1 MSGWSG
7 LAILVLLRSV
17 PASAQAQDAFW
28 KEELAGKVLDAV
40 HLHYMTNGIRELP
53 RQIRDGQGGIA
64 ECLADRGDI
73 CYGGDPED
81 ACFLLTRRC
90 RPEAQIIR
98 FLESLKA
105 ASLEAPD
112 DPVAIAQAV
121 YANARLRRTATAVD
135 LAMQCAAM
143 DWWCDLLRGLAHHRR
158 GMPREAEEYF
168 RAGLAGADP
177 ELACRL
183 TGIGEL
189 LEQRDRRD
197 YDDLDCASR
206 TGFEARFWWLADP
219 MFSMPGND
227 RWAEHVRRRLELVL
241 HEPILWVMEGEHPA
255 WHETAVVRRG
265 QADSW
270 TWTSPGPGR
279 PDRWTSIRA
288 ARYRFTPA
296 GTLADG
302 LQALHY
308 ELDADRSDEGY
319 TPLTYGPVAE
329 LPVQFARFRQSDSL
343 VVAAATD
350 LDGVPLGPSR
360 TVLVASDGPD
370 SWQVVL
376 GPVSGRER
384 PVFAATLAAAPVV
397 VSVEAMDD
405 HRAAGRARRAF
416 LPLPAEGLVASDVLL
431 LDASGAELPESREE
445 AMALMLGKTTLAPVA
460 EVSVYWE
467 IYGAEEGQP
476 IQIVVSLPG
485 GERGLLTR
493 MLRRI
498 GIRAEEGAAEVA
510 WTEPATGSV
519 HPMALSLDVSNLEA
533 GDYELRFAMMAAD
546 GRTATATR
554 TFRLEG

>member
-7 LAILVLLRSV
+7 LAILVLLGSV

-53 RQIRDGQGGIA
+53 PQIRDGQRGIA

-81 ACFLLTRRC
+81 PCFLVTRRC

-98 FLESLKA
+98 FLERLKA
-105 ASLEAPD
+105 AALGDPD

-135 LAMQCAAM
+135 LAMECASM
-143 DWWCDLLRGLAHHRR
+143 EWWCDLLRGLAHHRR
-158 GMPREAEEYF
+158 GMPTEAEEYF

-189 LEQRDRRD
+189 LTQRDRRD

-219 MFSMPGND
+219 MFSMAGND
-227 RWAEHVRRRLELVL
+227 RWAEHVHRRLEMVL
-241 HEPILWVMEGEHPA
+241 HEPILWVQEGEHPLS
-255 WHETAVVRRG
+255 HEAGVVRRG
-265 QADSW
+265 QSDSW
-270 TWTSPGPGR
+270 SWTPPGR
-279 PDRWTSIRA
+279 PERWTSIRA

-350 LDGVPLGPSR
+350 LEGVPLGPSR
-360 TVLVASDGPD
+360 TRSVGTRASDPGGRRS
-370 SWQVVL
+370 SWQVVSL
-376 GPVSGRER
+376 GRPSPRVDVVAPSRWSCPGTASAGVS
-384 PVFAATLAAAPVV
+384 PIPLTVNISP
-397 VSVEAMDD
+397 SPS
-405 HRAAGRARRAF
+405 RR
-416 LPLPAEGLVASDVLL
+416 LPA
-431 LDASGAELPESREE
+431 ASGAASPPRMRLDSR
-445 AMALMLGKTTLAPVA
+445 LAVLRA
-460 EVSVYWE
+460 
-467 IYGAEEGQP
+467 Q
-476 IQIVVSLPG
+476 LPG
-485 GERGLLTR
+485 GPQHGAGLVVEFLGQ
-493 MLRRI
+493 MAGHIAHL
-498 GIRAEEGAAEVA
+498 VV
-510 WTEPATGSV
+510 PAQ
-519 HPMALSLDVSNLEA
+519 ALPDLA
-533 GDYELRFAMMAAD
+533 HRFAQRLGTVEDEQPRPPGVQAALDEALEQPQRDD
-546 GRTATATR
+546 GVLARALPEAQDPLVALVVHTER
-554 TFRLEG
+554 REDWWPPNWMDDDR

>member
-7 LAILVLLRSV
+7 LAILVVLGSV

-28 KEELAGKVLDAV
+28 KEELAGEVYDAV
-40 HLHYMTNGIRELP
+40 HLHYMKNGIRELP
-53 RQIRDGQGGIA
+53 PQIRDGRSEIA
-64 ECLADRGDI
+64 ECLADQGDI

-81 ACFLLTRRC
+81 PCYRLTRRC
-90 RPEAQIIR
+90 RPEAQIIG
-98 FLESLKA
+98 FLERLKEA
-105 ASLEAPD
+105 ALGDPD

-121 YANARLRRTATAVD
+121 YGHARLRRTATAVD
-135 LAMQCAAM
+135 LAMECASIE
-143 DWWCDLLRGLAHHRR
+143 WWCDLLRGLAHQRR
-158 GMPREAEEYF
+158 GMPTQAEEYF

-189 LEQRDRRD
+189 LTRPDRRD
-197 YDDLDCASR
+197 YDDLDCSAR
-206 TGFEARFWWLADP
+206 KGFEARFWWLADP

-227 RWAEHVRRRLELVL
+227 RWAEHVHRRLEMVL
-241 HEPILWVMEGEHPA
+241 HEPILWVQSIGEHPLS
-255 WHETAVVRRG
+255 HEAGVVRRG
-265 QADSW
+265 QFDSW
-270 TWTSPGPGR
+270 SWTRAGR
-279 PDRWTSIRA
+279 LERWTSFRA

-296 GTLADG
+296 GALADG

-319 TPLTYGPVAE
+319 TPMTYGPVAE

-343 VVAAATD
+343 VVAAAAD
-350 LDGVPLGPSR
+350 LEGVPLGPSR

-384 PVFAATLAAAPVV
+384 PVFAAMLAAAPVV

-416 LPLPAEGLVASDVLL
+416 LPLPADGLVASDVLL

-445 AMALMLGKTTLAPVA
+445 ALALMLGETTLAPVA

-467 IYGAEEGQP
+467 IYGAEEGEP
-476 IQIVVSLPG
+476 IRIAVSLPG
-485 GERGLLTR
+485 GEPGLLTR

-498 GIRAEEGAAEVA
+498 GIRTEEGAAEVT
-510 WTEPATGSV
+510 WTEQATAPV
-519 HPMALSLDVSNLEA
+519 HPMALSLDVSNLEE
-533 GDYELRFAMMAAD
+533 GDYELRIAMTAAD
-546 GRTATATR
+546 GRAATTTR

>member
-7 LAILVLLRSV
+7 LAILVLLGSV

-53 RQIRDGQGGIA
+53 PQIRDGQRGIA

-81 ACFLLTRRC
+81 PCFLVTRRC

-98 FLESLKA
+98 FLERLKA
-105 ASLEAPD
+105 AALGDPD

-135 LAMQCAAM
+135 LAMECASM
-143 DWWCDLLRGLAHHRR
+143 EWWCDLLRGLAHHRR
-158 GMPREAEEYF
+158 GMPTEAEEYF

-189 LEQRDRRD
+189 LTQRDRRD

-219 MFSMPGND
+219 MFSMAGND
-227 RWAEHVRRRLELVL
+227 RWAEHVHRRLEMVL
-241 HEPILWVMEGEHPA
+241 HEPILWVQEGEHPLS
-255 WHETAVVRRG
+255 HEAGVVRRG
-265 QADSW
+265 QSDSW
-270 TWTSPGPGR
+270 SWTPPGR
-279 PDRWTSIRA
+279 PERWTSIRA

-350 LDGVPLGPSR
+350 LEGVPLGPSR

-376 GPVSGRER
+376 GPVSGRAR
-384 PVFAATLAAAPVV
+384 PVFAATLGAEPVV
-397 VSVEAMDD
+397 VSVEAMND
-405 HRAAGRARRAF
+405 HRAAGRARGGF
-416 LPLPAEGLVASDVLL
+416 LPLSADGLVASDVVL

-445 AMALMLGKTTLAPVA
+445 ALALMLGKTTLASA
-460 EVSVYWE
+460 DEVSIYWE
-467 IYGAEEGQP
+467 IYGVEEGQP

-519 HPMALSLDVSNLEA
+519 HPMALSLGVSNLEA
-533 GDYELRFAMMAAD
+533 GDYELRIAIMAAD
-546 GRTATATR
+546 GRTATTTR